1 MSTRF
6 AARIINP
13 FGWGTN
19 LNTNCT
25 RGSSAASWHCQTK
38 RNLLGTVS
46 TLGFAVVLAAG
57 IAATPAAAKSRH
69 QDNDKPKTKQVSKE
83 PFGNIPAGPL
93 QIFIS
98 INQQKLHLYS
108 NGHHVADALVAT
120 GVPGHLTPM
129 GVFSVIEKDRY
140 HHSNIY
146 SGAPMP
152 YMQRITWSGVA
163 MHEGTGVGHQ
173 ASHGCIRMPQE
184 FAAKM
189 WVLTK
194 LGARV
199 IIARNELAPSEFS
212 DPHLF
217 VHKEPPAAPVAMI
230 APPADPVKTAQAI
243 DPTKANDA
251 APLQARPA
259 QSELIDA
266 GVKAAAAAAAA
277 PEKSDVAPA
286 AKSADADPSLI
297 EDGKDVATGVAA
309 GLETEAPVPAP
320 TANTD
325 TTGTIA
331 TAVPAKVEPAVP
343 AAIQPPKVDVAKD
356 APPARAPAD
365 DFAAKLRIPSIIAS
379 PETAPRTPTVVPVA
393 ADTTAPADLAIE
405 PLPIDAIPMPEARPA
420 NIAKILAERAGP
432 VAVFVSRKEGKIFV
446 RQHFRPVFD
455 APITI
460 ADPQQ
465 PIGTHVFT
473 AMEYQGDNSTFR
485 WTAVTLAG
493 EPPRVER
500 PKDEKSGKGKHHREA
515 EAPAKPV
522 ETKPPQTAHEALARI
537 QIPQDV
543 IDRIEQMMIPGSS
556 LVVSDQGLGP
566 ETGEG
571 TDFIVVTR

>member
-1 MSTRF
+1 
-6 AARIINP
+6 
-13 FGWGTN
+13 
-19 LNTNCT
+19 
-25 RGSSAASWHCQTK
+25 
-38 RNLLGTVS
+38 LLGTVS
-46 TLGFAVVLAAG
+46 ALGFAVVLAAG
-57 IAATPAAAKSRH
+57 IGAAPAAAKSRLH
-69 QDNDKPKTKQVSKE
+69 DDDKPKSKQASKE
-83 PFGNIPAGPL
+83 PFGNIPSGPL

-163 MHEGTGVGHQ
+163 MHEGTGLGHP

-184 FAAKM
+184 FAAKL
-189 WVLTK
+189 WVLSK

-199 IIARNELAPSEFS
+199 IIARSELAPSEFT
-212 DPHLF
+212 DEHLF
-217 VHKEPPAAPVAMI
+217 VHKDPPVAPVAVI
-230 APPADPVKTAQAI
+230 APAVEPVKTAQAI
-243 DPTKANDA
+243 DPTTANDA
-251 APLQARPA
+251 APLQTTP
-259 QSELIDA
+259 
-266 GVKAAAAAAAA
+266 
-277 PEKSDVAPA
+277 APA

-297 EDGKDVATGVAA
+297 DDGKAVAEGAAA
-309 GLETEAPVPAP
+309 GLETEDAAPVAI
-320 TANTD
+320 ANTE
-325 TTGTIA
+325 TTGTVA
-331 TAVPAKVEPAVP
+331 TAAPAKIEPALPV
-343 AAIQPPKVDVAKD
+343 AAEV
-356 APPARAPAD
+356 APAEQTKVEAAKNAIPALTPII
-365 DFAAKLRIPSIIAS
+365 DFAARLRIPSIIAS
-379 PETAPRTPTVVPVA
+379 PETAPRAPAATPVVAETAAPVA
-393 ADTTAPADLAIE
+393 EDIE
-405 PLPIDAIPMPEARPA
+405 PLPIDAVPMPEARPA

-473 AMEYQGDNSTFR
+473 AMEYQGDDSTFR
-485 WTAVTLAG
+485 WTAVTLPG
-493 EPPRVER
+493 EAPRVER
-500 PKDEKSGKGKHHREA
+500 HKDEKSGKGKHREA

-522 ETKPPQTAHEALARI
+522 GDLKSPQTAREALARI

-543 IDRIEQMMIPGSS
+543 VDRIEQMMIPGSS
-556 LVVSDQGLGP
+556 LIVSDQGLGP